1 MPWLP
6 PSDRAASEKVPG
18 ASPEGCPAGAID
30 RVSDVS
36 FPQAINPAIKTR
48 LFKTQNI
55 FFIFMVIGSYFF
67 IY

>member
-1 MPWLP
+1 
-6 PSDRAASEKVPG
+6 VPG

-67 IY
+67 IYQNP